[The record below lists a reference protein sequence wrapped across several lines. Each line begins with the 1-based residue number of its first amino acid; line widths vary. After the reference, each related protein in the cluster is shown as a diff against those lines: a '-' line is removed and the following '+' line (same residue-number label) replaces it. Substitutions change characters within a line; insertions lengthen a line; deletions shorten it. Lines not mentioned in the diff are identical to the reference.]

1 MRRWVHCDLQAKD
14 VREATLDSLLEII
27 DELARKD
34 AELARKDAEV
44 VLYKVGRL
52 E

>member
-1 MRRWVHCDLQAKD
+1 MRDSYF
-14 VREATLDSLLEII
+14 ATTDKV
-27 DELARKD
+27 ARKD
-34 AELARKDAEV
+34 AELDRKDVELARKDAEV